1 MFCVYCGKPFH
12 PQMQWTRHVMTCG
25 GRAPSD
31 PGPEELFGFSTP
43 PAPSS
48 SPSNSLPPSSP
59 LVATIS
65 QVGLT
70 PIEDPADVNPV
81 PPSLWP
87 QASLPNPSLTPAP
100 FPVARLKVDASGWV
114 LPPTSPGEP
123 LETER
128 SWSGGWQDPPQ
139 SNEPRELHEQELDNL
154 KATTASLREAS
165 IRANLLG
172 VVDPIRRLTQDI
184 HALGTGDK
192 KAAGAVA
199 ALVNLVKMLVRAGQE
214 HQELLLVVT
223 KNPRARVEA
232 RLRELAAQKFPDR
245 ALQVAYTKKLAEVED
260 AEKRM
265 AAAITLST
273 QALVL
278 VHQADDRLKTLRARE
293 DRGPDMLARLI
304 RLAGQ
309 LVGAIQPPQPH

>member
-12 PQMQWTRHVMTCG
+12 PQMQWTRHVMACAA
-25 GRAPSD
+25 RSPSD

-43 PAPSS
+43 PAPTSS
-48 SPSNSLPPSSP
+48 SSNSLPPASP
-59 LVATIS
+59 LVAS
-65 QVGLT
+65 VSEVGLT
-70 PIEDPADVNPV
+70 PIEDPPEVDPV
-81 PPSLWP
+81 SLSLWP
-87 QASLPNPSLTPAP
+87 QATLPNPSLTPPP
-100 FPVARLKVDASGWV
+100 FPVARLKVDSGGWV

-128 SWSGGWQDPPQ
+128 SWSGAWQDAPQ
-139 SNEPRELHEQELDNL
+139 SNEPRELHDQELDNL
-154 KATTASLREAS
+154 KATTAALREAS

-172 VVDPIRRLTQDI
+172 VVDGIRRLTQDI
-184 HALGTGDK
+184 HAQGAGDK

-214 HQELLLVVT
+214 HQELLVVVT
-223 KNPRARVEA
+223 KNPRLRVEA

-265 AAAITLST
+265 QAAITLST

-278 VHQADDRLKTLRARE
+278 VHQADDRLKTLRAQA
-293 DRGPDMLARLI
+293 DRGPDLLARLI